1 MGESNTRGLG
11 VRTSYSSQLR
21 ISHGN
26 PSSETQ
32 APEMRG
38 PARPIR
44 HCPSAAAS
52 NLRHAIHIKAMAP
65 VGLYAIF
72 GLRMLSCHARNLDL
86 GTLNATVLR
95 GDVKSL
101 ILLVERE
108 GLELFGTLS

>member
-1 MGESNTRGLG
+1 
-11 VRTSYSSQLR
+11 
-21 ISHGN
+21 
-26 PSSETQ
+26 
-32 APEMRG
+32 MRG

-44 HCPSAAAS
+44 HCPSVAAS

-72 GLRMLSCHARNLDL
+72 GLRMLPCHARNLDL

-108 GLELFGTLS
+108 GLEPSTPAL